1 MSTNTQPKDI
11 RTKAYVLRRTNYGE
25 ADRILNLITPDG
37 KISAIAKSVR
47 KEKSKLAGNIEM
59 FCLLDINIHKG
70 KSDFG
75 VVTSSKMLKYHDKL
89 VKDFVRMELAAM
101 FLKKVDVASENLEQ
115 TELFS
120 VLDQALTALNDG
132 INAQIVETW
141 FWFNFAKAI
150 GEDVNLYFD
159 NSGKK
164 LEIEKHYCWND
175 IDSAFEENP
184 AGIYDEKYIK
194 VMRLMLTSKVALV
207 AQIKDIEKFIAHT
220 LIIAKSINKL

>member
-1 MSTNTQPKDI
+1 MSTNTLSDV

-37 KISAIAKSVR
+37 KISAIAKGVR

-89 VKDFVRMELAAM
+89 VKDFSRMELAAL
-101 FLKKVDVASENLEQ
+101 FLKKVDIASENLEQ

-120 VLDQALTALNDG
+120 ILDQSLTALNNG
-132 INAQIVETW
+132 TNTQIVEAW

-159 NSGKK
+159 NSGQK
-164 LEIEKHYCWND
+164 LEKGKKYFWND
-175 IDSAFEENP
+175 NDSTFEEN
-184 AGIYDEKYIK
+184 ASGNYDENHIK
-194 VMRLMLTSKVALV
+194 IMRLILTSKIELV
-207 AQIKDIEKFIAHT
+207 AQIKNVENFIAPV
-220 LIIAKSINKL
+220 LFIAKSINKL